1 MSQSL
6 PIHISVETVTN
17 NPQLGQLLESLTEH
31 LTPTAVRSS
40 TQQHLNNATAALKHA
55 RLAYMEQAALS
66 HYMLS
71 AIRSTNAP
79 NVLQPIEDLY
89 ALAELTG
96 SLKLPFKSQE
106 ATTNSDHN
114 SNTDDTP
121 PLTAM
126 AISKTFNSSTHSHI
140 SSESSSHN
148 SYAGLSSLMNCSK
161 SSNMGRLA
169 DNSTH
174 SSSDNICSCCDNKPC
189 SEVANALKYKPEKV
203 RDPVT
208 YKLCSPKTLTEKAAR
223 LCAGSRISSLLAQH
237 TSDRIVTAWQK
248 IRSCILLPDDSAGE
262 ETAVPRLLS
271 LSDQCCSSA
280 RLLHSSCI
288 ITHVLLLQVDG
299 QLVEYGTLL
308 SDLVKKRRLSQ
319 LPYHNLLHLCTA
331 LHTQHHKL
339 RCVELQILCRTYT
352 PSVMA
357 GLRGMSLRLQDRS
370 RIASQELAK
379 LQHDLEPYTHLDPSY
394 LALLDEYNKLKAD
407 IKFCTSART

>member
-1 MSQSL
+1 MRADSPVLSPDALSSLLSQSL

-208 YKLCSPKTLTEKAAR
+208 YQLCSPKTLTEKAAR
-223 LCAGSRISSLLAQH
+223 LCAGSRVSSLLAQH

-288 ITHVLLLQVDG
+288 ITHVLLL
-299 QLVEYGTLL
+299 
-308 SDLVKKRRLSQ
+308 
-319 LPYHNLLHLCTA
+319 
-331 LHTQHHKL
+331 
-339 RCVELQILCRTYT
+339 
-352 PSVMA
+352 
-357 GLRGMSLRLQDRS
+357 
-370 RIASQELAK
+370 
-379 LQHDLEPYTHLDPSY
+379 
-394 LALLDEYNKLKAD
+394 
-407 IKFCTSART
+407 